1 MLQNWNLDTFKEGV
15 VPFISH
21 SWHIKLEYKQKG
33 LKGPYFFGMGVNSL
47 ESMIIPDSLK
57 SLQKDAQVVFL
68 AIVRKFEFFPLVSL
82 LVKFSAY
89 CFCMWIFLQIVQR
102 IWNQHTNCAIF
113 KNPFTEFVENFFDV
127 RLILFANL
135 KA

>member
-1 MLQNWNLDTFKEGV
+1 MFQNWNLDTFKEGV
-15 VPFISH
+15 LPFISH

-33 LKGPYFFGMGVNSL
+33 LKGPYFFGMGENSQ

-82 LVKFSAY
+82 FSEVFGLLLLY
-89 CFCMWIFLQIVQR
+89 VNLFPNCSTDLKSTYKLCDFLKSIYWI
-102 IWNQHTNCAIF
+102 CG
-113 KNPFTEFVENFFDV
+113 EFFDV
-127 RLILFANL
+127 RLMLFANL